1 MLTYS
6 RSAAAALALA
16 IVLSSAEFAHAGG
29 DPTVAP
35 PSDCGDMRVCIGVS
49 AGGFND
55 KSTDHSG
62 HKPTAKGTSGK
73 KRSCS
78 AYFAGSKAGGPD
90 EKGSGE
96 YEVPCEDVELG
107 SFSGGCYYKKA
118 DPQPAAGD
126 SAWRGHQPGDGAIY
140 QRSCPFGVPGN
151 EVLAEGFVWMAQ
163 PPTAAVVDPAQLA
176 QQAVDKMR
184 LAGPD
189 IASPRAAG
197 EYVVGVPMWMW
208 VDQSPTTYG
217 PNSASATAGGVTVT
231 ATAKVS
237 KIVWKMGDGSVVTCH
252 GPGKKYSAV
261 YGLQESPSCGHTY
274 TATSASQ
281 PAGAYTV
288 TATSTWTVDW
298 QVVGGGGESGRLV
311 ESRQSQM
318 QVAIGELQVVR

>member
-1 MLTYS
+1 MTL
-6 RSAAAALALA
+6 
-16 IVLSSAEFAHAGG
+16 
-29 DPTVAP
+29 
-35 PSDCGDMRVCIGVS
+35 CIGVGINGS
-49 AGGFND
+49 DAEPSGGGSSIHGG
-55 KSTDHSG
+55 KVASR
-62 HKPTAKGTSGK
+62 K
-73 KRSCS
+73 KRTCS

-96 YEVPCEDVELG
+96 YEVPCEDAELG

-140 QRSCPFGVPGN
+140 QRSCPFGIPGN

-163 PPTAAVVDPAQLA
+163 PPTAAAVDPAQLA

-237 KIVWKMGDGSVVTCH
+237 KIVWTMGDGSIVICH
-252 GPGKKYSAV
+252 GPGKTYSPV
-261 YGLQESPSCGHTY
+261 YGRQESPSCGHTY
-274 TATSASQ
+274 AATSASQ
-281 PAGAYTV
+281 PSGAYTV

-298 QVVGGGGESGRLV
+298 QVAGGGGESGRLV